1 MIQRNLRLF
10 WFLLYFFVVGPEN
23 SRQPLNQSDVKLKKK
38 RITNWS
44 PSFSRASSASACF
57 HLESLLA
64 NDDVNLCS
72 WLVACFHLESLLAS
86 DDVNLCSWL
95 VTSVFA
101 TLDRKGLYD
110 LHKRLKL
117 TWFLSFFFPANSW
130 QMALRICQE
139 TKIVKEIFSAVTY
152 P

>member
-1 MIQRNLRLF
+1 MCKLYFKIHTVQRNSSPIDSNTHVKEYQFSLSAGRKCHKHSMLMYIITLYQLRWQSMIQRNLRLF

-23 SRQPLNQSDVKLKKK
+23 SRQLLNQSDVKLKKK

-64 NDDVNLCS
+64 
-72 WLVACFHLESLLAS
+72 S

-95 VTSVFA
+95 VTSVLRHSIA
-101 TLDRKGLYD
+101 KG
-110 LHKRLKL
+110 
-117 TWFLSFFFPANSW
+117 S
-130 QMALRICQE
+130 M
-139 TKIVKEIFSAVTY
+139 TY
-152 P
+152 SSD

>member
-23 SRQPLNQSDVKLKKK
+23 SRQLLNQSDVKLKKK

-64 NDDVNLCS
+64 
-72 WLVACFHLESLLAS
+72 S

-110 LHKRLKL
+110 VLKRLNL

-139 TKIVKEIFSAVTY
+139 TKIVKEICSAVTY

>member
-23 SRQPLNQSDVKLKKK
+23 SRQPLKQSDVKLKKK

-64 NDDVNLCS
+64 NDDVNLKKYP
-72 WLVACFHLESLLAS
+72 LLAQLS
-86 DDVNLCSWL
+86 KDDSLIRER
-95 VTSVFA
+95 FIIH
-101 TLDRKGLYD
+101 LYYP
-110 LHKRLKL
+110 
-117 TWFLSFFFPANSW
+117 FLYSLIYFGYN
-130 QMALRICQE
+130 
-139 TKIVKEIFSAVTY
+139 
-152 P
+152 